1 VRIPPLIA
9 VGLALVSTSPS
20 LAQQKPQAPVFSS
33 GTGLVL
39 VDFVVMDR
47 SDRLVGGLK
56 PQDFVVKED
65 GKERKIVSFAAFSR
79 GETTEAGPSEVVVA
93 PPGVAPKTATAEG
106 VTTVLFVDD
115 AQLRPQEVLRLAP
128 ALKKLVDIVA
138 EQKGILALVA
148 PGSNIQVADT
158 AAGNRALFWGAIDKI
173 LGQRLDDHSPY
184 PITDAEAILGS
195 QEPPL
200 SKAPGTM
207 PTGNTI
213 VERVAARAV
222 YLNRGLLKYDMAL
235 IMAAGRI
242 AEVAAAARDRRAY
255 AYEVL
260 LKSLDFLAGKP
271 GRRSVI
277 MVSGGYASDKDDKRQ
292 QEVVNRS
299 LQTNAPIHFLDA
311 RGLQGMSQF
320 LGVEYRSAI
329 EWDAIDQVGTFSEA
343 AGATSGLAADTGGL
357 YVRNTNDMV
366 KGLSRIADM
375 AGTYYLIGYEPPAH
389 EKRGF
394 RKISV
399 EVATKGLKVLSRR
412 GYFDEAVAPR

>member
-1 VRIPPLIA
+1 VRTTVSIA
-9 VGLALVSTSPS
+9 LGLALVSTSPS
-20 LAQQKPQAPVFSS
+20 LAQQKPQAPVFPS

-39 VDFVVMDR
+39 VDFVVMDK

-56 PQDFVVKED
+56 AQDFVVKED

-93 PPGVAPKTATAEG
+93 APGVAPKTAKAEG

-115 AQLRPQEVLRLAP
+115 AQLRPQEMARLAP
-128 ALKKLVDIVA
+128 ALKKLVDIIA
-138 EQKGILALVA
+138 EQNGILALVA
-148 PGSNIQVADT
+148 PRSNIQVADT
-158 AAGNRALFWGAIDKI
+158 AAGNRAVFWPAIDKI
-173 LGQRLDDHSPY
+173 VGQRLDDRSPY

-195 QEPPL
+195 QEPPVDQRV
-200 SKAPGTM
+200 KGNGTSV
-207 PTGNTI
+207 

-242 AEVAAAARDRRAY
+242 NEVAPAARDRRAY
-255 AYEVL
+255 AHEVL

-277 MVSGGYASDKDDKRQ
+277 VVSGGYPSDTDDKKQ

-329 EWDAIDQVGTFSEA
+329 EWDAVDQVGVFSEA
-343 AGATSGLAADTGGL
+343 AGGTSGLAADTGGL

-375 AGTYYLIGYEPPAH
+375 SGTYYVLGYEPPAH

-399 EVATKGLKVLSRR
+399 EIRTKGLKVMSRR